1 MTDEQLAAMHRLLA
15 EYHRN
20 LAKEALLDVVQ
31 QYHADLGQRLV
42 DEAAQIP
49 RRTAILQRL
58 REREHRS
65 QNVLETPKA
74 GARSATE
81 VRNYRNI
88 DADGVAKTETD
99 HDGYCPVC
107 RAYFD
112 RRDLSQMLAHIH
124 DQEIEIGEGEGPPPR
139 GGITQL
145 R

>member
-1 MTDEQLAAMHRLLA
+1 MTDEQIAVLHRLLA

-42 DEAAQIP
+42 DEAEQIP
-49 RRTAILQRL
+49 RRPAILERL

-65 QNVLETPKA
+65 QNVPETPKA
-74 GARSATE
+74 GTRSMTE
-81 VRNYRNI
+81 VRNSRGI

-99 HDGYCPVC
+99 HDRYCPVC

-112 RRDLSQMLAHIH
+112 MHDLSQMLAHLH
-124 DQEIEIGEGEGPPPR
+124 DQEIETGEGEAPPPR
-139 GGITQL
+139 GGELQ
-145 R
+145 